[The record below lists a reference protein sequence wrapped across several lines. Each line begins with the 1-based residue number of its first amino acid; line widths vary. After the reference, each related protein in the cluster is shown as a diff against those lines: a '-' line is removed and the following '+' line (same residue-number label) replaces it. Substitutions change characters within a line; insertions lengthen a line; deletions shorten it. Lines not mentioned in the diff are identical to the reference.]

1 VIQIPWPPSLNAY
14 YRKFRNHMV
23 IAEAGR
29 KYREAIKELIGPV
42 TPRTQRLAVVMI
54 LCPPDRRR
62 RDVDNFAKCVFD
74 AFTKAGVWV
83 DDSQIDFLCIS
94 RGGIVKDGVI
104 FLAISDMEVIE
115 TEGLELVNK
124 AATVAA
130 QATPRGREAGG
141 VESKARRSS
150 ADAGSEAQA
159 LIPRSTRSRKSS
171 SSNVK

>member
-1 VIQIPWPPSLNAY
+1 MIQIPWPPSLNAY

-42 TPRTQRLAVVMI
+42 TARTERLAVVMI

-104 FLAISDMEVIE
+104 FLAICGMDAIE
-115 TEGLELVNK
+115 TEGLELVRS
-124 AATVAA
+124 AAAVAA
-130 QATPRGREAGG
+130 RATPRGREPGG
-141 VESKARRSS
+141 VESKRRRSN
-150 ADAGSEAQA
+150 AVAGSEAQA
-159 LIPRSTRSRKSS
+159 LTPRSMKWRKSS
-171 SSNVK
+171 SSSVK